1 MNTSSAISNLNSTV
15 KGAANSIKDDANK
28 DMANVADDLA
38 ALKKDFAILLKHV
51 KANAGAGAS
60 EALTQISDHA
70 HEWYD
75 TLADQSSKSAK
86 MISRQ
91 VEAQPL
97 TSLLLAFSV
106 GFVTGKV
113 LTSR

>member
-15 KGAANSIKDDANK
+15 KGTASMIKDEASK
-28 DMANVADDLA
+28 DMASVADDLA
-38 ALKKDFAILLKHV
+38 ALKKDFAVLLKHV
-51 KANAGAGAS
+51 KSNAGAGAS
-60 EALTQISDHA
+60 EALSQISDHA

-75 TLADQSSKSAK
+75 TLADQSAKSAK

-97 TSLLLAFSV
+97 TSLLVAFAV
-106 GFVTGKV
+106 GFITGKV
-113 LTSR
+113 LSAR